1 MLPIVQ
7 TSSNN
12 QCTGGLYLKCLFEG
26 GGIKS
31 NPIMFPAPGPPIKVI
46 NAMPELPQHH
56 SLRLFCRPSF
66 PSAREYYCLTL
77 TTVKALSESN
87 SSVINPCV

>member
-31 NPIMFPAPGPPIKVI
+31 NPIIFPAPGPPIKVI

-66 PSAREYYCLTL
+66 PSARLVN
-77 TTVKALSESN
+77 TTALLLRPLRLSLN
-87 SSVINPCV
+87 LILL